1 MVTMKIIKTEYDKI
15 KPYITKDGSIIR
27 ELMHPNIYKNVKQS
41 LAEAI
46 VPVGS
51 KTLLH
56 KHHKSEEIYYILEG
70 KGLMTLGNEKFEVK
84 KGDTI
89 LIPPET
95 PHKIENIG
103 DVPLKILCCS
113 FPPYSHEDTEV
124 LE

>member
-1 MVTMKIIKTEYDKI
+1 MIIMKIIKSEYDKI
-15 KPYITKDGSIIR
+15 KPYVTKDGSIIR
-27 ELMHPNIYKNVKQS
+27 ELMHPSVHGDVKQS

-56 KHHKSEEIYYILEG
+56 KHHESEEIYYILEG

-89 LIPPET
+89 CIPPET

-103 DVPLKILCCS
+103 KVPLKILCCS
-113 FPPYSHEDTEV
+113 FPPYSHEDTE
-124 LE
+124 LME

>member
-1 MVTMKIIKTEYDKI
+1 MKIIKSEYDKI
-15 KPYITKDGSIIR
+15 KPYVTKDGSIIR
-27 ELMHPNIYKNVKQS
+27 ELIHPNAHGNVKQS

-70 KGLMTLGNEKFEVK
+70 KGLMTLGDEKFEVK
-84 KGDTI
+84 KGDAI
-89 LIPPET
+89 IIPPKT

-113 FPPYSHEDTEV
+113 FPPYSHEDTE
-124 LE
+124 LME

>member
-1 MVTMKIIKTEYDKI
+1 MITMKIIKSEYDKI
-15 KPYITKDGSIIR
+15 KPYVTKDGSIIR
-27 ELMHPNIYKNVKQS
+27 ELMHPNAHGNVKQS

-70 KGLMTLGNEKFEVK
+70 KGLMTLGDEKFEVK
-84 KGDTI
+84 KGDAI
-89 LIPPET
+89 CIPPKT

-113 FPPYSHEDTEV
+113 FPPYSHEDTE
-124 LE
+124 LME